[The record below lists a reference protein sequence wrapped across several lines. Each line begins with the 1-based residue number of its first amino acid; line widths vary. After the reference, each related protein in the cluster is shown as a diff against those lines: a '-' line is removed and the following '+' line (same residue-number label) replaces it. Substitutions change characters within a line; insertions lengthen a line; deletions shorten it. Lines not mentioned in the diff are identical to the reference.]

1 MPDNNSPE
9 EKATTLRSGRRL
21 GTRLRLRG
29 CGRAPPE
36 REHRAVSRQA
46 RPSAAQEIALAATN
60 AIAAQMTGIFESFL
74 GQLRNELQ
82 QLKTNGELH
91 SFSLPETVE
100 VESALSKQADRT
112 INENLTMPT
121 GSPHNDKKGPALTS
135 ENMCRDQ
142 IMAPPFNRADGWID
156 NVIAGSE
163 TLPDQGAL

>member
-1 MPDNNSPE
+1 
-9 EKATTLRSGRRL
+9 
-21 GTRLRLRG
+21 
-29 CGRAPPE
+29 
-36 REHRAVSRQA
+36 
-46 RPSAAQEIALAATN
+46 
-60 AIAAQMTGIFESFL
+60 MTGIFESFL

-156 NVIAGSE
+156 NFIAGSE
-163 TLPDQGAL
+163 TLPDQGALGPAALLQQLPPTITI